1 MADNLAVTPGS
12 GAVVALDE
20 VGGVLHQRVK
30 VGFGVDGAYSDVS
43 NVAPLPTVDNN
54 TQAIL
59 SAIGILNDTMLTVL
73 VAVLEKM
80 PRVTGNDQAAVSV
93 ENTITTAFSANQDI
107 RNITGSLSNLN
118 ALGTKYVSGDNSN
131 LAGLGHVYN
140 NIIVS

>member
-59 SAIGILNDTMLTVL
+59 SAISTLNDTMLTVL

-93 ENTITTAFSANQDI
+93 ENTITTA
-107 RNITGSLSNLN
+107 ITGSLSNLN